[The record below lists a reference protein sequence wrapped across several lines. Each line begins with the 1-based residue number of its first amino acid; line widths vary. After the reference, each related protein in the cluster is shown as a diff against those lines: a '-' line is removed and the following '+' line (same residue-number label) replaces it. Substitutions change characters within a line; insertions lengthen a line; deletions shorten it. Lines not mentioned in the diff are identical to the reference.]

1 MLEYILKTLEEKQVI
16 YLYEFVNK
24 NEIDIIVNDTLYNF
38 KQKGNKVHLTTEK
51 TSQDFKLKY

>member
-24 NEIDIIVNDTLYNF
+24 NEIDIIANDTLYNF
-38 KQKGNKVHLTTEK
+38 KQKGNKVYLTTEK
-51 TSQDFKLKY
+51 TSQDFRLKY

>member
-24 NEIDIIVNDTLYNF
+24 NEIDIIANDTLYNF
-38 KQKGNKVHLTTEK
+38 KQKGNKVYLTTEK